1 MVVGLNRVP
10 IRDQLIRKIT
20 TIILII
26 NTIDI
31 LRAESA
37 LIGAITSSE
46 CQRLN
51 GTQAGAEAG
60 GRGELS
66 NV

>member
-1 MVVGLNRVP
+1 VVVGLNRVS
-10 IRDQLIRKIT
+10 IRHQLVTKT
-20 TIILII
+20 GTIIVSIDI
-26 NTIDI
+26 IDI

-37 LIGAITSSE
+37 LIRAITSSE